1 MTTNF
6 FSAPL
11 ATGSISGTM
20 SIPGSKSLTNREIL
34 LSAISSGKSVLK
46 QPLISRDSQLMLDA
60 IRELGSEVSVNSD
73 FIEITPAALN
83 RNATIHCGLAGTV
96 MRFVPLMAALNKG
109 EITFEADSEAKAR
122 PLNGVFDAL
131 DQLGVEYNK
140 GAESF
145 PFTVIGRGEVDATE
159 VTLDASKSSQFVSA
173 LLLVAARF
181 EGGLLITHQG
191 ESLPSIPHIEMTVKC
206 LGDRGVTVERQ
217 SETSWQVS
225 PGAIESKEI
234 IIEPDLSNAGAFLA
248 AAMVT
253 GGELEISD
261 WPRETTQVG
270 KQYIDLL
277 TQMGASFEFTSGGLK
292 IKSSGEIHG
301 INADL
306 SEAGELTPTIAALAV
321 LADSPSTLSG
331 IAHLRGHETDRL
343 AALSA
348 EINRIGGNCQETLDG
363 LVITPQK
370 LTGGTWHTYHDH
382 RMATT
387 GAIIGLTA
395 PIEIENIETTAKTM
409 PEFKDM
415 WVELV
420 S

>member
-1 MTTNF
+1 
-6 FSAPL
+6 
-11 ATGSISGTM
+11 
-20 SIPGSKSLTNREIL
+20 
-34 LSAISSGKSVLK
+34 
-46 QPLISRDSQLMLDA
+46 MLDA
-60 IRELGSEVSVNSD
+60 IRELGSEVSVNSG

-140 GAESF
+140 GSESF
-145 PFTVIGRGEVDATE
+145 PFTVMGRGEVDATE
-159 VTLDASKSSQFVSA
+159 VTLNASKSSQFVSA

-181 EGGLLITHQG
+181 ERGLLITHQG

-206 LGDRGVTVERQ
+206 LEDRGVTVQRQ
-217 SETSWQVS
+217 SETSWRVS
-225 PGAIESKEI
+225 PGAIEPKEI
-234 IIEPDLSNAGAFLA
+234 TIEPDLSNAGAFLA
-248 AAMVT
+248 AVMVT

-321 LADSPSTLSG
+321 LADSPSSLSG

-348 EINRIGGNCQETLDG
+348 EINSIGGNCRETTDG
-363 LVITPQK
+363 LIITPQK
-370 LTGGTWHTYHDH
+370 LTGGVWRTYHDH

-387 GAIIGLTA
+387 GAIIGLKN